1 MSASFDIVTSRLRN
15 MLTRIA
21 AADSGFQD
29 LSARHFELTSD
40 IRRQNA
46 LEDSANAQRDDELR
60 PRRAERTQDM
70 FANMKATTRTSAPPL
85 LTTSV
90 SLAPPR
96 LHSHITPQGT
106 DAPGSLY

>member
-29 LSARHFELTSD
+29 LCARHAELTSD

-46 LEDSANAQRDDELR
+46 LEDPAHAQRDDELR
-60 PRRAERTQDM
+60 RRRAQLEQEM
-70 FANMKATTRTSAPPL
+70 FAIMQANTR
-85 LTTSV
+85 V
-90 SLAPPR
+90 
-96 LHSHITPQGT
+96 
-106 DAPGSLY
+106 